1 MVMTAQQ
8 AWDCWFFLQ
17 SSVLSEGN
25 GDLDYLAVLE
35 QFGDTTDPFAHVEA
49 LRSFGVQCDFIT
61 NGSFALV
68 EQQIEKGIPVPV
80 GWLHKGDLR
89 HEGPSGGGHWS
100 VITGVENSDLVIC
113 DPFGEADLLTGDYLE
128 IGGNAGDQVLYNRDQ
143 FRSRWEIEGSGS
155 GWMILASERSMQP
168 TRASSGIDWQHS

>member
-1 MVMTAQQ
+1 MKHILDVRFQSQLDNGPEGYRQCFTSSSAMLL
-8 AWDCWFFLQ
+8 DFLQ
-17 SSVLSEGN
+17 PGVLSETN

-80 GWLHKGDLR
+80 GWLPKEIYDMRSLWR
-89 HEGPSGGGHWS
+89 RSLVCDHWLKIAIS
-100 VITGVENSDLVIC
+100 
-113 DPFGEADLLTGDYLE
+113 
-128 IGGNAGDQVLYNRDQ
+128 
-143 FRSRWEIEGSGS
+143 
-155 GWMILASERSMQP
+155 
-168 TRASSGIDWQHS
+168 